1 MPLFVDHHNV
11 TDHAVVSYRLKGRSV
26 HLWHGSDLA
35 AVILKAP
42 LLSPLSHHS
51 TSSVEYFPS
60 FEACTTPIAALKAST
75 VVTMPPLAS

>member
-1 MPLFVDHHNV
+1 MPLCIDHHNV
-11 TDHAVVSYRLKGRSV
+11 NDHAVVRYRLKGRSV

-51 TSSVEYFPS
+51 TSSAEYLPS
-60 FEACTTPIAALKAST
+60 FEAWTTPMAALKAAT
-75 VVTMPPLAS
+75 ELTMPPLAS